1 NYFTLAI
8 CAACRF
14 PFVEISD
21 NARTVSSFRITP
33 ALSRG
38 VGRRTPRESHL
49 CQSCVRADLRIEA
62 RRSLRGPDDHELVRQ
77 GIRNLLSA
85 CRRWKGVGE
94 AGDGEQAVKM
104 TQTLRPQ
111 VLIMDITMPQLDG
124 LEATQRIKAS
134 FPETRVLILTMHESD
149 QMVRRILKAGALAY
163 VLKSDLAGQL
173 V

>member
-1 NYFTLAI
+1 
-8 CAACRF
+8 
-14 PFVEISD
+14 
-21 NARTVSSFRITP
+21 
-33 ALSRG
+33 
-38 VGRRTPRESHL
+38 L

-85 CRRWKGVGE
+85 CRRWKVVGE
-94 AGDGEQAVKM
+94 AADGEQAVKM

-173 V
+173 VRAVREVMHGRLFLTPKVTEIVVRGFLNAERSSRKDHA